1 MKTLI
6 FPIFFLLSQI
16 IFAAPSYSADAKY
29 TMTVATVAPSDSPW
43 SALLT
48 MFKTEVEKKSKGQI
62 KIKIML
68 GGALGDENESVMK
81 VSRGQIQAA
90 GASTGAL
97 ASKIPELN
105 IVELPY
111 LFKNT
116 EEADRVIDNILT
128 APMEK
133 LFKDRGLVLGF
144 WSENGYRNFGSRDFQ
159 IKSPADLKGK
169 KMRAQESPVH
179 IMMYKS
185 FGAAAV
191 PIPVTEVT
199 QALATGNVDG
209 FDQAVLY
216 AIAAGWSKSI
226 KYFTISEHI
235 YQPAAII
242 FNAKWYNSLPKDL
255 QKILVDEG
263 RILQIKGRKAVRSIE
278 PDLFE
283 ILKSEKIVVHKLS
296 DAERKVFVEAA
307 KPVYADFRK
316 TFGPKAS
323 SLLDA
328 VEAELKI
335 IRGGK

>member
-1 MKTLI
+1 
-6 FPIFFLLSQI
+6 
-16 IFAAPSYSADAKY
+16 
-29 TMTVATVAPSDSPW
+29 
-43 SALLT
+43 
-48 MFKTEVEKKSKGQI
+48 
-62 KIKIML
+62 ML

-111 LFKNT
+111 LFQNT

-128 APMEK
+128 VPLEK
-133 LFKDRGLVLGF
+133 LFRDRGLVLGF
-144 WSENGYRNFGSRDFQ
+144 WSENGYRNFGSRDFL

-169 KMRAQESPVH
+169 KMRSQESPVH
-179 IMMYKS
+179 IMMYKA

-226 KYFTISEHI
+226 KNFTISEHI

-255 QKILVDEG
+255 QQILVDEG
-263 RILQIKGRKAVRSIE
+263 RILQVKGRKAVRSIE
-278 PDLFE
+278 PELFE
-283 ILKSEKIVVHKLS
+283 ILKADKVVVHKLTE
-296 DAERKVFVEAA
+296 AERKVFVEAST
-307 KPVYADFRK
+307 PVYAEFRK

-323 SLLDA
+323 ALLDA
-328 VEAELKI
+328 VEAELKK

>member
-1 MKTLI
+1 MKAL
-6 FPIFFLLSQI
+6 FLPILLLLSAQPA
-16 IFAAPSYSADAKY
+16 FAEAKY

-48 MFKTEVEKKSKGQI
+48 MFKTAVEKKSKGQI
-62 KIKIML
+62 KVKIML

-111 LFKNT
+111 LFQNT

-128 APMEK
+128 VPMEK
-133 LFKDRGLVLGF
+133 LFRDRGLVLGF
-144 WSENGYRNFGSRDFQ
+144 WSENGYRNFGSRDFL

-169 KMRAQESPVH
+169 KMRSQESPVH
-179 IMMYKS
+179 IMMYKA

-226 KYFTISEHI
+226 KHFTVSEHI

-242 FNAKWYNSLPKDL
+242 FNAKWYNRLPKDL
-255 QKILVDEG
+255 QQILVDEG
-263 RILQIKGRKAVRSIE
+263 RILQVKGRKAVRSIE

-283 ILKSEKIVVHKLS
+283 ILKADKVVVHKLT
-296 DAERKVFVEAA
+296 DAERKVFVEAS
-307 KPVYADFRK
+307 KPVYAEFRK

-323 SLLDA
+323 ALLDA
-328 VEAELKI
+328 VEAELKK
-335 IRGGK
+335 IRGEK

>member
-1 MKTLI
+1 MKILI
-6 FPIFFLLSQI
+6 LIALLILQI
-16 IFAAPSYSADAKY
+16 VYIDSTTAAEAKY
-29 TMTVATVAPSDSPW
+29 TMTIATVAPSDSPW

-48 MFKTEVEKKSKGQI
+48 MFKNEVEKKAKGQI

-68 GGALGDENESVMK
+68 GGALGDENESIMK

-105 IVELPY
+105 LIELPY
-111 LFKNT
+111 LFRNT
-116 EEADRVIDNILT
+116 DEADKIIDNILT
-128 APMEK
+128 APFEK
-133 LFKDRGLVLGF
+133 LFIERGLILGF
-144 WSENGYRNFGSRDFQ
+144 WSENGYRNFGSRDFM
-159 IKSPADLKGK
+159 IKSPSDLKGK

-185 FGAAAV
+185 FGASAV

-226 KYFTISEHI
+226 KNFTISEHI
-235 YQPAAII
+235 YQPAAIV

-255 QKILVDEG
+255 QQILVEEG
-263 RILQIKGRKAVRSIE
+263 RIVQGKGRKAVRSIVPE
-278 PDLFE
+278 LYE
-283 ILKSEKIVVHKLS
+283 ILKADKIVVHELT
-296 DAERKVFVEAA
+296 DAERKVFVDAS
-307 KPVYADFRK
+307 KSVYTEFRK

-323 SLLDA
+323 SLLDT
-328 VEAELKI
+328 VEAELKK